1 MANLLYTQLN
11 RIILALAVIL
21 TTASCSGINPLGALT
36 GGTNVAANTQI
47 GKTNTQ
53 TVGTTNNTDAGIRT
67 DGNVDTI
74 NQDFDSGNKVATD
87 RVDNL
92 TINEIPIWIILL
104 LLLGWLLPTP
114 TQIGQ
119 GFLNLFRKTK

>member
-1 MANLLYTQLN
+1 
-11 RIILALAVIL
+11 VIL
-21 TTASCSGINPLGALT
+21 TTASCSQLSTLLPL

-47 GKTNTQ
+47 GRTNSQ
-53 TVGTTNNTDAGIRT
+53 TLGTTNNTDAGIRT
-67 DGNVDTI
+67 DGNVDSI

-92 TINEIPIWIILL
+92 TINEIPVWVILL
-104 LLLGWLLPTP
+104 LILGWLLPTP

-119 GFLNLFRKTK
+119 GILSLFHRKK

>member
-1 MANLLYTQLN
+1 M
-11 RIILALAVIL
+11 IV
-21 TTASCSGINPLGALT
+21 SCGPISTFLPT

-67 DGNVDTI
+67 EGNVETI
-74 NQDFDSGNKVATD
+74 TQDFDSGNKVATE

-92 TINEIPIWIILL
+92 TINETPIWVILL

-114 TQIGQ
+114 TQIGEALVQ
-119 GFLNLFRKTK
+119 VFRRWRR

>member
-1 MANLLYTQLN
+1 M
-11 RIILALAVIL
+11 IL
-21 TTASCSGINPLGALT
+21 TTASCSGINPLSALT

-92 TINEIPIWIILL
+92 TINEIPIWVILL

-119 GFLNLFRKTK
+119 GFLNLFRRTK